1 MDRYK
6 QFLLSMKKDKEG
18 KYIEYFL
25 FNFFSTFYA
34 SSLSKRLDLDENC
47 ERSLFSPTVIFGI
60 L

>member
-1 MDRYK
+1 
-6 QFLLSMKKDKEG
+6 MKKDKEG